1 MTLLIFGLI
10 IFLGIH
16 IVPMTPALRER
27 LRGATSATAYQ
38 LIFTAVSAIGL
49 VMIVLG
55 YGQMQGMGRLN
66 PEIYT
71 PPIWLRHV
79 TLLLMLPALILLAAA
94 YVPSRIRTAVQHP
107 MLAATKL
114 WAFAHLL
121 ANGDLASIL
130 LFGSFL
136 AWAVADRIS
145 VKRRQA
151 MGPLG
156 QKTGGLA
163 GDLTAI
169 LIGTAAY
176 AFMLLW
182 GHSWLIGVP
191 LLPGR

>member
-1 MTLLIFGLI
+1 MTLLILGLI
-10 IFLGIH
+10 VFLGVH
-16 IVPMTPALRER
+16 TLPMATALRER
-27 LRGATSATAYQ
+27 VKGATSASAYQ
-38 LIFTAVSAIGL
+38 LIFTAVSAVGL
-49 VMIVLG
+49 VMIVWG

-71 PPIWLRHV
+71 PPVWLRHV
-79 TLLLMLPALILLAAA
+79 TLLLMLPAMILLAAA
-94 YVPSRIRTAVQHP
+94 YVPSRIRTAVKHP

-130 LFGSFL
+130 LFGGFL
-136 AWAVADRIS
+136 VWAVADRIS

-156 QKTGGLA
+156 SKTGGAA

-169 LIGTAAY
+169 LIGTIAY
-176 AFMLLW
+176 AFIVLW
-182 GHSWLIGVP
+182 GHSWIIGVP